1 MADLLAIIS
10 RDRSQPVSVDELAAD
25 HESLR
30 GAATMSETASA
41 GWAAVRVVDRPQPAA
56 VGVARGGAGW
66 TAWAGPL
73 ADPADAEH
81 TPLAELDGQFALV
94 RLEEDGE
101 TLRVASDPFGIKPFY
116 TVEVGDLTYFSTSAL
131 VLAKHL
137 RLSPSRAG
145 MEAFLR
151 IGNQYG
157 RRTPWQGMTRVQPG
171 EEIRFTPGGR
181 ESGVYWRPAIDPE
194 VRELG
199 FEESAEICAERGSTA
214 IGARWRDTYPWLDLT
229 GGFDTRLVSLLAQRG
244 GLRFMTNT
252 IGDEDS
258 EDVVLAKQ
266 IAATA
271 DWPWTRFDLPDDWA
285 EMLPG
290 RLEEAV
296 VWSDC
301 NLDALGLTAV
311 MQGHRDKA
319 ATESLLLNGGGG
331 EHYRDFPWSH
341 ELFAAGRSST
351 YNFDRFVH
359 WRLLGPLDLSVFR
372 QDPTDAAA
380 TTLREELEHRAEP
393 FSALPNTFQ
402 GDVVYAYK
410 STGHFGAYQAAADAW
425 IHMEL
430 PFYLKSV
437 WTTTTSTSPRHRN
450 FHRLMREMMRRLD
463 PTIAAIQTE
472 TGGPAEPVSARN
484 IHRFAPYP
492 WRRGKRFAAR
502 LQGKIFK
509 ATDPTASARDL
520 AAAGLV
526 AKLREAGRLEPRQMR
541 SAAVY
546 DPERL
551 ERVLAAA
558 VAAPATVDWGLVG
571 RVITAELA
579 LEAVDAGIE

>member
-214 IGARWRDTYPWLDLT
+214 
-229 GGFDTRLVSLLAQRG
+229 
-244 GLRFMTNT
+244 
-252 IGDEDS
+252 
-258 EDVVLAKQ
+258 
-266 IAATA
+266 
-271 DWPWTRFDLPDDWA
+271 
-285 EMLPG
+285 
-290 RLEEAV
+290 
-296 VWSDC
+296 
-301 NLDALGLTAV
+301 
-311 MQGHRDKA
+311 
-319 ATESLLLNGGGG
+319 
-331 EHYRDFPWSH
+331 
-341 ELFAAGRSST
+341 
-351 YNFDRFVH
+351 
-359 WRLLGPLDLSVFR
+359 
-372 QDPTDAAA
+372 
-380 TTLREELEHRAEP
+380 REC
-393 FSALPNTFQ
+393 
-402 GDVVYAYK
+402 
-410 STGHFGAYQAAADAW
+410 YQFT
-425 IHMEL
+425 
-430 PFYLKSV
+430 P
-437 WTTTTSTSPRHRN
+437 STSP
-450 FHRLMREMMRRLD
+450 
-463 PTIAAIQTE
+463 
-472 TGGPAEPVSARN
+472 V
-484 IHRFAPYP
+484 
-492 WRRGKRFAAR
+492 
-502 LQGKIFK
+502 
-509 ATDPTASARDL
+509 ASIPGSSRCSPS
-520 AAAGLV
+520 AAAC
-526 AKLREAGRLEPRQMR
+526 A
-541 SAAVY
+541 S
-546 DPERL
+546 
-551 ERVLAAA
+551 
-558 VAAPATVDWGLVG
+558 
-571 RVITAELA
+571 
-579 LEAVDAGIE
+579 